1 MPSSK
6 PSRTDSVGKP
16 GIAGGSE
23 MIWVDVAVV
32 APVVV
37 IVDVV
42 SSMIVEVNVATVLV
56 TVSDKV
62 PPYGKVIT
70 DMLRKD
76 LVSVV
81 V

>member
-1 MPSSK
+1 
-6 PSRTDSVGKP
+6 
-16 GIAGGSE
+16 